1 LKATIDINNK
11 QLTFDL
17 GNPLD
22 ISIRLRASEKNPEA
36 WYLEPP
42 KIEPVQI
49 GEWVAKVSEGA
60 SVNFNNIYFN
70 PHAHGTHTESVGHIS
85 EEFYSVNN
93 ALKRFFFFA
102 EVITVA
108 PESKGEDM
116 FISAKQVKRLLVGK
130 NPEAVVIRTLPNIKS
145 KKNQKYSNTNW
156 PYLSEAAARFLRRLG
171 VKHLLIDLPSIDKEK
186 DDGLLLAHRAF
197 WNYPEAT
204 RFDATITEF
213 IYVSNKINDG
223 SYLLNLQIA
232 PFHNDASPSKPVLY
246 SIIKTKYKLEY
257 EDETH
262 LDKFRK
268 I

>member
-1 LKATIDINNK
+1 MKAILHINNK
-11 QLTFDL
+11 QLTVDL
-17 GNPLD
+17 AKPLD

-36 WYLEPP
+36 WYLDPP

-70 PHAHGTHTESVGHIS
+70 PHAHGTHTECVGHIS

-116 FISAKQVKRLLVGK
+116 FISAKQIKKLLAGK
-130 NPEAVVIRTLPNIKS
+130 TPEAVVIRTLPNIKS

-156 PYLSEAAARFLRRLG
+156 PYLSEAAAKFLRRLG
-171 VKHLLIDLPSIDKEK
+171 VKHLLIDLPSVDKEK

-213 IYVSNKINDG
+213 IYVSNKIEDG

-246 SIIKTKYKLEY
+246 SILKTKHEL
-257 EDETH
+257 EDEKLIH
-262 LDKFRK
+262 IDKFRK
-268 I
+268 T